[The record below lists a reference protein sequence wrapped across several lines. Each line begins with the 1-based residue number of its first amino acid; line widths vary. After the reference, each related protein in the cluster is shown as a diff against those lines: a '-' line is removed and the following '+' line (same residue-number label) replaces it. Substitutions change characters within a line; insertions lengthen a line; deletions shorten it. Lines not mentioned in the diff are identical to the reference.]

1 MACEHRGCHCQE
13 EGVNRQG
20 KHFCS
25 EACADAQLNNR
36 HEANCRCG
44 HPDCRS

>member
-1 MACEHRGCHCQE
+1 MACEHRGCRCQE

-25 EACADAQLNNR
+25 EACADAELNNR
-36 HEANCRCG
+36 HGANCRCG